1 MLEPATI
8 LLTLGGVFLL
18 GMVADLIGRRT
29 PVPRVA
35 LLVGT
40 GFVIGPDGLALLP
53 SEAESWFPLVTDLAL
68 VMVGFLVG
76 GYLSRA
82 NLAGHGRSIL
92 VASATVTIV
101 TAIVVFTGSLI
112 LGLPPTL
119 PPETRSS
126 SEPYALL
133 CAQTIRTKAGA
144 TWGLAETG
152 AAGPTGNRYGDSAGH
167 TCVAVSGAAEHV
179 LTVETRVSDRE
190 ANMWMF
196 ARAALELLERT
207 LRA

>member
-1 MLEPATI
+1 MLIEMAEGVGALLKERGETI
-8 LLTLGGVFLL
+8 AVSESSSGGLVSAALLSVPGASKYFLAGGV
-18 GMVADLIGRRT
+18 VY
-29 PVPRVA
+29 
-35 LLVGT
+35 T
-40 GFVIGPDGLALLP
+40 GPAR
-53 SEAESWFPLVTDLAL
+53 E
-68 VMVGFLVG
+68 
-76 GYLSRA
+76 
-82 NLAGHGRSIL
+82 
-92 VASATVTIV
+92 
-101 TAIVVFTGSLI
+101 LI